1 MLSSFASATSITKG
15 SVWFKVVILCGLLW
29 TLWGCGVKTPKSIVQ
44 QALSYEIAH
53 PAASRQAL
61 VGADVLPSYSQIKSL
76 QLKQE
81 KRLSL
86 RLADAAKVPGVH
98 IQGTYTLSVAPPGDR
113 RPYTRS
119 QEPFQLTLAQISDT
133 DPETA
138 WVLAYSQPGA
148 QPLWTTI
155 AFLPTP
161 KPTPLVTRIQASPTP
176 MAEIPLLPLSASGS
190 PS

>member
-1 MLSSFASATSITKG
+1 MLSSFASATSIMKG
-15 SVWFKVVILCGLLW
+15 SFWFKVMILCGLLCS
-29 TLWGCGVKTPKSIVQ
+29 LWGCGVKTPKSIVQ
-44 QALSYEIAH
+44 QALSYEISH

-61 VGADVLPSYSQIKSL
+61 VGADVLPRYSQIKSL

-86 RLADAAKVPGVH
+86 RLADAAKLPGVQ
-98 IQGTYTLSVAPPGDR
+98 IQGTYTLSVLPPGDR

-119 QEPFQLTLAQISDT
+119 QEPFQVTLAQIPNM
-133 DPETA
+133 DPETS
-138 WVLAYSQPGA
+138 WVLAYVQPGT
-148 QPLWTTI
+148 QSLWTTV

-161 KPTPLVTRIQASPTP
+161 KPTPLAKRIQASPTP
-176 MAEIPLLPLSASGS
+176 FAEIPVLSLTGSGS